1 MLGEGL
7 LPTLREVLASGTA
20 SKDAIIIPRAASVE
34 AALFEDASLAK
45 RRGPDD
51 YRRQRCRG
59 GASCAPARLGNARRL
74 TPYVRV
80 LDLSFSS
87 PPARG
92 AHAGEK
98 VDLQV
103 EKRGRVDAVG
113 YRWRMDLGFGEGV
126 SNFED
131 ADDFQDHWW
140 CISVRV
146 DGVNSRSRRP
156 RRWQMAQP
164 LDAPFDIG
172 PGVPFCAEIN
182 Q

>member
-20 SKDAIIIPRAASVE
+20 AKGATVIPQSAYVE

-87 PPARG
+87 PPARW
-92 AHAGEK
+92 K
-98 VDLQV
+98 DRL
-103 EKRGRVDAVG
+103 
-113 YRWRMDLGFGEGV
+113 
-126 SNFED
+126 
-131 ADDFQDHWW
+131 
-140 CISVRV
+140 
-146 DGVNSRSRRP
+146 P
-156 RRWQMAQP
+156 
-164 LDAPFDIG
+164 
-172 PGVPFCAEIN
+172 
-182 Q
+182 